1 MEDKNGPKD
10 VRIQIASTEEGSSSS
25 SNIRQRT
32 VSSSARSPSA
42 KQIAN
47 PDTHTPPETKEKSN
61 DQVSPLPEIKKWSKW
76 TTRIIIEWIVLVC
89 FAGCLI
95 ASLTVHIFKN
105 HVIWGLELWKWCVLV
120 LVTFCSGIFTR
131 GMMNVV
137 VFLMR
142 GKFAQHEMV
151 IYVVYGLRKS
161 VWFFVWLGLVLLT
174 WVLLFDSGVKRSK
187 ETTRILN
194 YITKTL
200 SSTLFGAFLWLIKTT
215 VVKLLAI
222 KFQGK
227 RFFGDIQKA
236 ILHQHIVDMLGTLQG
251 QYDTVFIVRWISKF
265 LNWLK
270 EMMTSAWTMEGIDV
284 IRGSRLSIPP
294 SGEIFDK
301 IIEHQKTGN
310 KLTRAAENGD
320 PEGGQKEKVEHVEKE
335 HLLSYFKQDNE
346 AKEVLEKWFK
356 DVESSGGIINK
367 SAFQKWLANICDE
380 RDKLASRLNDY
391 KTAIEELDRLLS
403 SIMFVVIVI
412 VWLLMMG
419 ILKTRALL
427 LICSQLVLAAFMFG
441 NSLRTVF
448 EAIIF
453 VFVIHPFDV
462 SDRCVIDGVQMVV
475 EEMNL
480 LTTVFERFDNE
491 KIYYPNSVLAT
502 KPIANFYRSEKFI
515 GDTLEFAID
524 VSTPAA
530 LIRDLQQKIESYMKE
545 SNDWN
550 HKPEPSVFV
559 KDFDDANGIKMI
571 IYFAHA
577 ANFQKYVE
585 IRYKQRSELILKL
598 KEIMEQLEIKYH
610 IVSVRV
616 IEK

>member
-1 MEDKNGPKD
+1 MEIEK
-10 VRIQIASTEEGSSSS
+10 VMESTEEGSSSS
-25 SNIRQRT
+25 SNMRQRN
-32 VSSSARSPSA
+32 VSSPARSPVA
-42 KQIAN
+42 KKIAN
-47 PDTHTPPETKEKSN
+47 PDIHTPQETKEKSN
-61 DQVSPLPEIKKWSKW
+61 DQVSTLPEIKNRSKW
-76 TTRIIIEWIVLVC
+76 TTRIIVEWIVFVC
-89 FAGCLI
+89 LSACLI
-95 ASLTVHIFKN
+95 ASLTRDDECCCLSDEGEV
-105 HVIWGLELWKWCVLV
+105 
-120 LVTFCSGIFTR
+120 CSKGDGYICCF
-131 GMMNVV
+131 
-137 VFLMR
+137 FE
-142 GKFAQHEMV
+142 KMV

-161 VWFFVWLGLVLLT
+161 VRFFVWLSLVLLT
-174 WVLLFDSGVKRSK
+174 WVLLFDSGVKRPK
-187 ETTRILN
+187 KTTRILN

-200 SSTLFGAFLWLIKTT
+200 SSSLFGAFLWLFKTT

-227 RFFGDIQKA
+227 RFFDDIQKA
-236 ILHQHIVDMLGTLQG
+236 ILQQHIVDMLKTLEDQR
-251 QYDTVFIVRWISKF
+251 DTVFIVRWISKF
-265 LNWLK
+265 PNWLR
-270 EMMTSAWTMEGIDV
+270 EMMTSAWAMEGIDV
-284 IRGSRLSIPP
+284 IRGSRLNIRTLDK
-294 SGEIFDK
+294 IFNK

-310 KLTRAAENGD
+310 KLTSAVENED
-320 PEGGQKEKVEHVEKE
+320 IEGGQKEKVEHIEKE

-346 AKEVLEKWFK
+346 AKEALEKRFK
-356 DVESSGGIINK
+356 DVESRKGIINK
-367 SAFQKWLANICDE
+367 SDFQKWLEDVSSE

-403 SIMFVVIVI
+403 AIMFVVIII

-462 SDRCVIDGVQMVV
+462 SDRCIIDGVQPVQMVV

-480 LTTVFERFDNE
+480 LTTVFERYDNE

-502 KPIANFYRSEKFI
+502 KPITNFHRSEKFI
-515 GDTLEFAID
+515 GDTVEFAID

-530 LIRDLQQKIESYMKE
+530 LIRNLQKEIESYM
-545 SNDWN
+545 STSTDWN
-550 HKPEPSVFV
+550 KKPEPRVFV

-571 IYFAHA
+571 IYFDHG
-577 ANFQKYVE
+577 ANFRKYLD
-585 IRYKQRSELILKL
+585 IRNKQRSELILKL
-598 KEIMEQLEIKYH
+598 KEIMERLEIKYH

-616 IEK
+616 IEKKLA